1 MSNAPRT
8 PRQARLLA
16 PRPQAEVDDELAFHL
31 ERRIQDYIAQGMDPA
46 MARAAALERFGDLD
60 GVRSECTQLL
70 EDDRRATARRDW
82 FDDLRQDLRFGL
94 RAAVRAPLFSL
105 LAILTLALGIGANTA
120 VFGVVKSVLLDA
132 LPYQDSDRL
141 VRVYGR
147 LLDGSNDRGPLSA
160 GTVTDIAQRQRSF
173 ASVGA
178 FASNVGEVVLAGT
191 DLPSVVKVQWV
202 EPRLLRTL
210 GVAVVVGRAFHEDDA
225 APDTAAVVMLTH
237 GAWQR
242 LFAGDR
248 GAIGRTVRINGIPR
262 TVVGILPRRFV
273 GPAGEAELYFPLS
286 LRRYLAHPVR
296 ARGSGWLGLVGRMKP
311 GVTWEAANRELVAI
325 AADLAREYPKDN
337 SYVTMTTV
345 PLRDAMV
352 GDTRAPLLVLMASAG
367 LVLII
372 ACANLAGAL
381 LSRTLSRRKE
391 FAVRIALGA
400 GRGRLVRQL
409 LTEAT
414 LLAVV
419 GGAVGIALAAGGLA
433 VLRGLALPALP
444 AYADLSLDPGALL
457 FTSALAL
464 STGLAFGLVPA
475 LSVRR
480 ANVQSTLRD
489 ETRGTSESRRS
500 RQLRGVLVAGQIAL
514 SVSLLAGAGL
524 LARSLWAMITAP
536 PGFNP
541 DDVLTVGVQLPPA
554 RYPDERARARFFE
567 QFVERLRG
575 LPGVTNVA
583 TTSALPTRVLGRNGV
598 FIVGAPPP
606 ADGAVQFVL
615 YASVSDEYF
624 RTLGIP
630 LKSGRVFGPQD
641 GGNTAPT
648 LVISEGMARRFWP
661 NGGALGARVRL
672 GPDPSSTPFTI
683 VGIVGDVR
691 NDPARPDAESITYA
705 SSRRDPWG
713 SLGTVTVAIRTAAD
727 LVAMLKPIQSEVRAI
742 DPEVALYNATTL
754 QATMASSLSSR
765 RLPVV
770 LMMAFGG
777 LALLLASV
785 GVYAMFASMAAARE
799 REFGVRVA
807 LGSSRGAIAAL
818 VLRQGAAWMAAGLA
832 GGAVGVA
839 FVARF
844 IRDLLYG
851 VRPFDP
857 IAVGAAVVTLL
868 FCATIALLLPVR
880 RATRADPISVLR

>member
-1 MSNAPRT
+1 MSNAPRA

-31 ERRIQDYIAQGMDPA
+31 ERRIQDYIAHGMDPA
-46 MARAAALERFGDLD
+46 AARAAALERFGDLD
-60 GVRSECTQLL
+60 SVRTECTQLL

-82 FDDLRQDLRFGL
+82 FDDLRQDLRFGV
-94 RAAVRAPLFSL
+94 RGAVRAPLFSV
-105 LAILTLALGIGANTA
+105 LAIVTLALGIGANTA

-147 LLDGSNDRGPLSA
+147 FLDGSNDRSPLSA
-160 GTVTDIAQRQRSF
+160 GTVADIAQRQRSF
-173 ASVGA
+173 TSVGA
-178 FASNVGEVVLAGT
+178 FAGLVGEAVLAGT

-210 GVAVVVGRAFHEDDA
+210 GVAAAVGRTFQENDA
-225 APDTAAVVMLTH
+225 ASDTTTVVMLTH

-248 GAIGRTVRINGIPR
+248 GAVGRTVRINGIPR

-273 GPAGEAELYFPLS
+273 GPTGEAEVYFPLS
-286 LRRYLAHPVR
+286 LRRYLADPVR
-296 ARGSGWLGLVGRMKP
+296 ARGSGWLALVGRLVP
-311 GVTWEAANRELVAI
+311 GVTLEAANRELVAI
-325 AADLAREYPKDN
+325 ASDLAREYPKDN
-337 SYVTMTTV
+337 RYVSVTAL
-345 PLRDAMV
+345 PLQDAMV

-372 ACANLAGAL
+372 TCANLAAAL

-391 FAVRIALGA
+391 FAVRMALGA

-414 LLAVV
+414 LLAVA
-419 GGAVGIALAAGGLA
+419 GGAVGIALAAAGLA

-444 AYADLSLDPGALL
+444 AYADLSLDPGALV

-464 STGLAFGLVPA
+464 CTGLAFGLAPA

-480 ANVQSTLRD
+480 SNVQSTLRD
-489 ETRGTSESRRS
+489 ETRGTSESSRS
-500 RQLRGVLVAGQIAL
+500 RQLRGVFVAGQIAL
-514 SVSLLAGAGL
+514 CVSLLAGAGL
-524 LARSLWAMITAP
+524 LARSLWAMMTAP

-541 DDVLTVGVQLPPA
+541 DGVLTVGVQLPPA
-554 RYPDERARARFFE
+554 RYPDEQPRARFFE
-567 QFVERLRG
+567 ELVHRLRG
-575 LPGVTNVA
+575 LPGVTAVA
-583 TTSALPTRVLGRNGV
+583 TSSALPTQVLGRNGV

-606 ADGAVQFVL
+606 ADGTVQFVL

-624 RTLGIP
+624 RTFEIP

-641 GGNTAPT
+641 GGDSPPT
-648 LVISEGMARRFWP
+648 LIISEGMARRFWP

-705 SSRRDPWG
+705 SSRRDSWG
-713 SLGTVTVAIRTAAD
+713 SLGTVTVAIRTPGD
-727 LVAMLKPIQSEVRAI
+727 PLAMLKSVQRTVSAI
-742 DPEVALYNATTL
+742 DPEVALHNATTL
-754 QATMASSLSSR
+754 QATVASSLSSR

-818 VLRQGAAWMAAGLA
+818 VLRQGATWMMVGLA
-832 GGAVGVA
+832 GGAVGMRI
-839 FVARF
+839 VARF

-857 IAVGAAVVTLL
+857 IALGAAVGILG